1 MQLNLL
7 KLDARSQN
15 YKRER
20 GVKTLSDLLQYSK
33 IERDIARYTA
43 QNIKPIQLVNLAST
57 LRLDA
62 PESLVCEFQQAYDW
76 IKYYAFVY
84 ANNVPEEEI
93 NLAIKEHIGAFIPN
107 IVRYIL
113 IELAQDGTILPN
125 LEKCQ
130 HYPHMLAKVFFIRE
144 MRVVFE
150 QVGAGKSLT
159 QAAGN
164 TYKMRRMVHDW
175 RAELQQSV
183 DKMVDLRQYAIIIR
197 TTKMPKETFVK
208 LFNVDERVYH
218 FALLSG
224 YKAERHQTLKR
235 FFEDNEDWLLDSVKD
250 KIVQHLAK

>member
-20 GVKTLSDLLQYSK
+20 DVKTLSDLLQYSK
-33 IERDIARYTA
+33 IEPDIARYTA
-43 QNIKPIQLVNLAST
+43 PNIKPIQLINLASI

-62 PESLVCEFQQAYDW
+62 PELLVCEFQQVYDW

-84 ANNVPEEEI
+84 VNNVPEEEI
-93 NLAIKEHIGAFIPN
+93 NLAIKEHVGAFIPN

-113 IELAQDGTILPN
+113 IELAQNGAIEPN
-125 LEKCQ
+125 LESCQ

-144 MRVVFE
+144 MRAILE

-164 TYKMRRMVHDW
+164 TYKMRRMISDW

-183 DKMVDLRQYAIIIR
+183 DKMTDLRQYAIIIR

-208 LFNVDERVYH
+208 LFDVDERVYY

-224 YKAERHQTLKR
+224 YKAKRHQTLKR
-235 FFEDNEDWLLDSVKD
+235 FLEDNRDWLLDEIKGR
-250 KIVQHLAK
+250 IELYLAK

>member
-20 GVKTLSDLLQYSK
+20 DVKTLSDLLQYSK

-43 QNIKPIQLVNLAST
+43 PNIKPIQLVNLASI
-57 LRLDA
+57 LRLDT
-62 PESLVCEFQQAYDW
+62 PEMLVCEFQQVYDW
-76 IKYYAFVY
+76 IKYYVFAY

-93 NLAIKEHIGAFIPN
+93 NLAVKEHVGVFIPN

-113 IELAQDGTILPN
+113 IELAQDGVILPN

-130 HYPHMLAKVFFIRE
+130 HYPHVLAKVFFIRE
-144 MRVVFE
+144 MRAVLE

-164 TYKMRRMVHDW
+164 TYKMRRMISDW

-197 TTKMPKETFVK
+197 TTKMPKDAFVK
-208 LFNVDERVYH
+208 LFEVDERVYY

-235 FFEDNEDWLLDSVKD
+235 FLEDNGDRLLDNVKG
-250 KIVQHLAK
+250 KIEQYLAK